1 LLRELHGCRELGARF
16 LSVKHH
22 ENVRVNVVNLLRDV
36 LKEILEEEYRL
47 TKDLKTWI
55 ALKLI
60 ESPDIT
66 LIIPQEVYAS
76 PTERKSIDMA
86 FGNKVIFELK
96 SGEDEFDQAF
106 KDAKEKYLGKPAT
119 REAEFFIVTNYD
131 KWRIYKIIDG
141 RDLQLI
147 FAGGVDE
154 AKSVLR
160 QIVSRFKE
168 LKLYPLPESVVRLYT
183 IDIDDILSKLKEVFN
198 TMKEDPRVKPLYE
211 AYRSIMQMLYGE
223 ASDTFLEDLFVRH
236 TYMHMAVIA
245 SLTLALG
252 KIGRPEDVASGSL
265 LEIDVAQPYL
275 NWWRIALGKQETSG
289 ATREILGEVVSRAS
303 LVDWRAGLTEDVF
316 RALYEELIDPETRRR
331 IGEYYTPLWLVD
343 FILDHFNLR
352 DKSILDPFCGSGT
365 FLVRAFHRKVDQGE
379 DVDKAFDS
387 LIGYDVNP
395 LAVAVTRAEL
405 IIAYRRRAG
414 KEPKNPPHIY
424 HADTFAMWFGEEQF
438 LPDEVKKLVV
448 AARNYLDVLVNFNGV
463 KVGNIAEGLS
473 LVEKLITSS
482 LRYSFAECGTDEK
495 CLEERIAYY
504 MDELSRGAE
513 SSFVKAFLQHSKE
526 AHVPS
531 RLTNLITKYG
541 GNDVWGLVM
550 SSIYAPILLT
560 RFKPDIIVTNPPW
573 VPLTEYKA
581 PYIENISDYML
592 DNVKKIIGEKK
603 AGQKARQKAGQV
615 VIGSD
620 IAAAALGK
628 SLEVAKESVAY
639 IMNREQLFYHKASSA
654 GTLASYCIIKNSR
667 VREAVL
673 YDMDFD
679 VFEHGMYPAVII
691 ARKDTG
697 EEKPSSSAGFKL
709 YIVKLKEDAGS
720 RYSKRLTLDEVRSW
734 LEIREYGKMYEE
746 YIRPAELYFKEDIN
760 RLARALQVDRIVP
773 KGLYI
778 MGVYGGEKKRGA
790 ASYAGLILD
799 SFAFKGGVF
808 EFKLHNISKPVN
820 VPQSML
826 EKYGVKVY
834 EVIYEGESN
843 PFRLR
848 RTLSIL
854 LSKISK
860 KKLKEFLNNVVLI
873 NEKELPS
880 EDIEKIRGLAE
891 EAEQPSKIET
901 LDTNKWYVIYRCD
914 RAFTAFAFKPD
925 KERII
930 ASSTVGYLEISSE
943 EENKAYYYAAIL
955 NYLAYHV
962 VRKGRDFRR
971 HQYARPLLAIYEAG
985 LLWNNVDEATRSR
998 VVELSKVLHEKAP
1011 NKEYSNQKAALKEVS
1026 KLPEFGELVDVLDK
1040 VVNEEKLE
1048 EALDL
1053 VSGKGKE
1060 SED

>member
-1 LLRELHGCRELGARF
+1 
-16 LSVKHH
+16 VKYH
-22 ENVRVNVVNLLRDV
+22 ENVRVNVVNLFRDI

-96 SGEDEFDQAF
+96 SSEDEFDQAF

-131 KWRIYKIIDG
+131 KWRIYRIIDG
-141 RDLQLI
+141 KDLQLI
-147 FAGGVDE
+147 FAGGADE

-160 QIVSRFKE
+160 QIVSKFKE

-183 IDIDDILSKLKEVFN
+183 IDIDNILGKLKEVFN
-198 TMKEDPRVKPLYE
+198 IVKEDPGVKPLYE

-223 ASDTFLEDLFVRH
+223 ASDIFLEDLFVRH
-236 TYMHMAVIA
+236 TYMHTAVIA

-252 KIGRPEDVASGSL
+252 KMGQPEDVASGSL
-265 LEIDVAQPYL
+265 LEIDVALPYL
-275 NWWRIALGKQETSG
+275 NWWRVALGKQKTIR
-289 ATREILGEVVSRAS
+289 AIKEILDEVVSRAS
-303 LVDWRAGLTEDVF
+303 LVDWGAGLTEDVF

-387 LIGYDVNP
+387 LVGYDVNP

-414 KEPKNPPHIY
+414 EEPKNPPHIY

-438 LPDEVKKLVV
+438 LPNEVKKLVL
-448 AARNYLDVLVNFNGV
+448 AAEGYLDMLVKSNIV
-463 KVGNIAEGLS
+463 KVGNIMEELS
-473 LVEKLITSS
+473 LVEKLITRS
-482 LRYSFAECGTDEK
+482 LRYSFAECKTNEK
-495 CLEERIAYY
+495 CLEERIASYI
-504 MDELSRGAE
+504 DELSKE
-513 SSFVKAFLQHSKE
+513 TKSSFVKAFLQYSKE
-526 AHVPS
+526 ARVPS
-531 RLTNLITKYG
+531 MLANLITNYS

-581 PYIENISDYML
+581 PYIDKTRGYVLEN
-592 DNVKKIIGEKK
+592 VEEIIGE
-603 AGQKARQKAGQV
+603 KAGQV
-615 VIGSD
+615 VTGSD

-628 SLEVAKESVAY
+628 SFEVVKEGVAY
-639 IMNREQLFYHKASSA
+639 IMNREQLFYHKASRA
-654 GTLASYCIIKNSR
+654 GSLASYCIIKNSG
-667 VREAVL
+667 VREAVI

-691 ARKDTG
+691 AKKDIEG
-697 EEKPSSSAGFKL
+697 GKSGSNAGFKL
-709 YIVKLKEDAGS
+709 YIVKFKEIAGS

-734 LEIREYGKMYEE
+734 LEIREYGETYEE
-746 YIRPAELYFKEDIN
+746 YIRPAELYFKEDLN
-760 RLARALQVDRIVP
+760 ELAKALQVNRIVP
-773 KGLYI
+773 MGLYI
-778 MGVYGGEKKRGA
+778 RGVYGGEKKRGA
-790 ASYAGLILD
+790 ASYAGLVLD
-799 SFAFKGGVF
+799 SYAFKSGLF
-808 EFKLHNISKPVN
+808 EFKLHNTSKTVD

-826 EKYGVKVY
+826 KEYGVKVY
-834 EVIYEGESN
+834 EMIYVGEIN

-848 RTLSIL
+848 RTLPIL
-854 LSKISK
+854 LSERGEELLRK
-860 KKLKEFLNNVVLI
+860 FLDNVVKTHSRKLS
-873 NEKELPS
+873 S
-880 EDIEKIRGLAE
+880 EDVKKILGLAE
-891 EAEQPSKIET
+891 EVAQPSKIET
-901 LDTNKWYVIYRCD
+901 LNASEWYAIYRRS
-914 RAFTAFAFKPD
+914 RAFVAFAYKPSKGD
-925 KERII
+925 IVVYDD
-930 ASSTVGYLEISSE
+930 ASYLEAPSE
-943 EENKAYYYAAIL
+943 DKAYYYAAVL
-955 NYLAYHV
+955 NYLAYKV
-962 VRKGRDFRR
+962 VEECRSFIR
-971 HQYARPLLAIYEAG
+971 HQFARPLLAIYVAG
-985 LLWNNVDEATRSR
+985 LSWSDVDEATRRR
-998 VVELSKVLHEKAP
+998 VVELSRVLHEKAP
-1011 NKEYSNQKAALKEVS
+1011 DEEYSNQKAALKEVS
-1026 KLPEFGELVDVLDK
+1026 KLPEFEELVAVLDK

-1048 EALDL
+1048 EALDY
-1053 VSGKGKE
+1053 VSGKGEE